1 MYRALIQLSK
11 PGHVILPEDELHH
24 LVRVRRARK
33 GDRFLGL
40 DGTGR
45 VYLCRLERAGEGWY
59 GSVLEELE
67 KQETPTLQ
75 VTLAQALMKKSK
87 FEWVLQKATEIG
99 VSRIVPLTTARTELH
114 LKAERKETRMKRW
127 RKILLEAVKQC
138 ERPEIPQLADP
149 MALEEFLAEAAADL
163 KLVLDEKG
171 EASLRDLLGA
181 NREITS
187 CLVIVG
193 PEGGWDEADRR
204 LFREKKVPCI
214 SLGSRILRAET
225 APVTILSILQ
235 YELGD
240 LSV

>member
-1 MYRALIQLSK
+1 
-11 PGHVILPEDELHH
+11 VVPEDELHH
-24 LVRVRRARK
+24 LVRVRRARR

-40 DGTGR
+40 DGNGK
-45 VYLCRLERAGEGWY
+45 VYLCRLERAREGWY

-67 KQETPTLQ
+67 KQGTSALQ
-75 VTLAQALMKKSK
+75 VTLAQALIKKSK

-99 VSRIVPLTTARTELH
+99 VSEIVPLITVRTQLR
-114 LKAERKETRMKRW
+114 LNPEREETRMKRW

-138 ERPEIPQLADP
+138 GRPHVPKLAHP
-149 MALEEFLAEAAADL
+149 IALEGFLDGASAEL

-171 EASLRDLLGA
+171 EFSLKELL
-181 NREITS
+181 RENQQVTS

-193 PEGGWDEADRR
+193 PEGGWDETDRE
-204 LFREKKVPCI
+204 LFRQKKVPSV
-214 SLGSRILRAET
+214 SLGARILRAET

-240 LSV
+240 LSP